1 MSFVKKTIL
10 LLCLCLC
17 LLLGGCK
24 TQVSGGA
31 LEQAASIADDQGE
44 GAKVPQLPD
53 SSGSAAPAAVP
64 SVLDQMEYVLY
75 QNIFFN
81 GQADEYVGKTFEKR
95 GTLIRLED
103 RWNDVTRYY
112 VWGYMDATK
121 CCDWQ
126 WEFVPDDPSSLPPN
140 GSLVTMKGTL
150 EHNEN
155 ALDKYWYVHA
165 SVKTETRYEGPAGV
179 DVDLSAMDATLERV
193 QYYNLLKDP
202 DRYNGKT
209 VCIYGRVK
217 TPTSIQH
224 PYYDNYWELS
234 FTPAG
239 EVPAIGTMVL
249 ITGTWA
255 ADRIENAAVQPTP
268 NY

>member
-1 MSFVKKTIL
+1 MKKSIL

-17 LLLGGCK
+17 LLLGGCNSK
-24 TQVSGGA
+24 IAGGA
-31 LEQAASIADDQGE
+31 LEQAASIASEQGQQIPVPDQPI
-44 GAKVPQLPD
+44 V
-53 SSGSAAPAAVP
+53 PAADAVP
-64 SVLDQMEYVLY
+64 TVLDQMEYVLY

-81 GQADEYVGKTFEKR
+81 DQAGEYVGKTFTKR
-95 GTLIRLED
+95 GTFIRLED
-103 RWNDVTRYY
+103 RWNNVTRYY

-140 GSLVTMKGTL
+140 GSLVIMTGRL

-155 ALDKYWYVHA
+155 ALDKYWYVGA
-165 SVKTETRYEGPAGV
+165 SVQTETRYEGPAGV
-179 DVDLSAMDATLERV
+179 DMDLSTMDATLERV

-209 VCIYGRVK
+209 VCIYGRIK
-217 TPTSIQH
+217 TTGAIQH
-224 PYYDNYWELS
+224 PYYDNYWELP
-234 FTPAG
+234 FTTS
-239 EVPAIGTMVL
+239 ETVPAIGTMVL
-249 ITGTWA
+249 ITGTWSK
-255 ADRIENAAVQPTP
+255 DRIENAAVQPTP